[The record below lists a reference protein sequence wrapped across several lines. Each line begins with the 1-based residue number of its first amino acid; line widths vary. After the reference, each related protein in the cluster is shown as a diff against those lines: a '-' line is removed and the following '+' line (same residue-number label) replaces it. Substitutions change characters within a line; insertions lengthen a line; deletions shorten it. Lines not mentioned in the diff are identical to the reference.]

1 MSLLKKLVCRRISLV
16 ILSVCI
22 NIFAGAVSLRWN
34 MQISS
39 IINLIHANDPI
50 AIRAIIAAVLLI
62 LISVVAEYLLSMCS
76 GWTCETLA
84 HDLRIG
90 YAKYFT
96 TLPLAEIENMNAGE

>member
-62 LISVVAEYLLSMCS
+62 LISVVAEYLLSNV
-76 GWTCETLA
+76 LRL
-84 HDLRIG
+84 DLR
-90 YAKYFT
+90 
-96 TLPLAEIENMNAGE
+96 NAGTRPPHRVRKVFHDAAACRN